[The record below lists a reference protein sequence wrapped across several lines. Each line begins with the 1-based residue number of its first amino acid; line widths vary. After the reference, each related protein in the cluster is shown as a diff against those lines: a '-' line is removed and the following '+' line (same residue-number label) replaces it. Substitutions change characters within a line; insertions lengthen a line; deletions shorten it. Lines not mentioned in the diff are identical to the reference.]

1 MNTKTLILSLALA
14 ALPALAA
21 AEEFRCG
28 DWLVSA
34 DMSVSELLRKCGQPT
49 SKKVSVDDVRA
60 HVGPKG
66 DAGTEKVGTTRTEV
80 WRYDRGP
87 RALAMIV
94 TIVDGTIQK
103 IENSNVDSTTSD

>member
-1 MNTKTLILSLALA
+1 MRTAAIVCALLCA
-14 ALPALAA
+14 VPAIGT

-28 DWLVSA
+28 EYLVSA
-34 DMSVSELLRKCGQPT
+34 DLSVSELLRKCGQPT

-60 HVGPKG
+60 HVGPRG
-66 DAGTEKVGTTRTEV
+66 EVGTEKVGTTRTEV

-103 IENSNVDSTTSD
+103 IENSNVDPSTSD